1 MTNCSSTWKKEICL
15 GMEIVIESFYAE
27 QMLTAL
33 SCHVPGPLA
42 LGAAAL
48 TTATASCNLF
58 LFFNPAILSFSD
70 VPLEEGEE
78 EEAEDVGEA
87 EEEEESSDDD
97 DDGNQDEQQQQQDDI
112 VLIDTDDE
120 VNLRFLNIR

>member
-1 MTNCSSTWKKEICL
+1 MVSLLRK
-15 GMEIVIESFYAE
+15 F
-27 QMLTAL
+27 
-33 SCHVPGPLA
+33 
-42 LGAAAL
+42 AASL
-48 TTATASCNLF
+48 PYHLF

-78 EEAEDVGEA
+78 EDGEDGEDVGEA
-87 EEEEESSDDD
+87 EEEEESSDDDD

>member
-1 MTNCSSTWKKEICL
+1 
-15 GMEIVIESFYAE
+15 MEIVIESFYAE

-48 TTATASCNLF
+48 TTATTSSNLF

-97 DDGNQDEQQQQQDDI
+97 DGDEDEQQQQQDDI

>member
-1 MTNCSSTWKKEICL
+1 
-15 GMEIVIESFYAE
+15 MEIVIESFYAE

-97 DDGNQDEQQQQQDDI
+97 DDDDDGNQDEQQQQQDDI

>member
-1 MTNCSSTWKKEICL
+1 
-15 GMEIVIESFYAE
+15 MEIVIKSFYAE

-78 EEAEDVGEA
+78 EEGEDVGEA
-87 EEEEESSDDD
+87 EEEEESSDDDDD

>member
-1 MTNCSSTWKKEICL
+1 
-15 GMEIVIESFYAE
+15 MEIVIESFYAE

-78 EEAEDVGEA
+78 EEEEDGEDGEDVGEA

-97 DDGNQDEQQQQQDDI
+97 DDGNQDEQQQDDI

>member
-1 MTNCSSTWKKEICL
+1 
-15 GMEIVIESFYAE
+15 MEIVIESFYAE

-48 TTATASCNLF
+48 TTATASCHLF

-97 DDGNQDEQQQQQDDI
+97 DDDDGNQDEQQQDDI

-120 VNLRFLNIR
+120 VNLRFFKYTVGLE